1 MYRILGGDGKE
12 YGPVTLQQL
21 QQWVAEGRVN
31 LQSRVQLDGN
41 TDWKPLAEY
50 PEFQPAPATAAP
62 PPLPTPPVGA
72 SKTIGLAITSLVLG
86 ILSITCFSILTG
98 IPAIICGILALNRI
112 NKSGGRLRG
121 QGQAIGGL
129 VTGGV
134 SLLMIPIM
142 AAMLLPAFSAAR
154 EKTRRTLCINNLKQI
169 GLALAQYATD
179 NNDQLPQRQWC
190 DTLTH
195 SGYLSSQRAL
205 QCPAGHTEKG
215 AYVFNRNMLGGIW
228 QSDPELV
235 VVLDGDRGWNAVIS
249 GPSELPPSVHRAGY
263 NVLFNDGHVA
273 WVPNS
278 GIQQLHWV
286 PAKTTEPNH

>member
-1 MYRILGGDGKE
+1 MAQYKIIGADGKE
-12 YGPVTLQQL
+12 YGPVTATQL
-21 QQWVAEGRVN
+21 QQWVTEGRVN
-31 LQSRVQLDGN
+31 PQTRVQPDGS
-41 TDWKPLAEY
+41 TDWKPLVEY
-50 PEFQPAPATAAP
+50 PEFQPAPATTAP
-62 PPLPTPPVGA
+62 PPLPPVVA
-72 SKTIGLAITSLVLG
+72 SKTVGLAITSLVLG

-154 EKTRRTLCINNLKQI
+154 EKARRTQCMNNLKQI
-169 GLALAQYATD
+169 GLALAQYTSD
-179 NNDQLPQRQWC
+179 NNDQLPVRQWC
-190 DTLTH
+190 DTLIH
-195 SGYLSSQRAL
+195 SRYLASPRVL
-205 QCPAGHTEKG
+205 QCPADPAAKC
-215 AYVFNRNMLGGIW
+215 AYVFNKNMLGGVW

-235 VVLDGDRGWNAVIS
+235 VALDGDRGWNAVVS
-249 GPSELPPSVHRAGY
+249 GPAELPQSVHRTGC

>member
-1 MYRILGGDGKE
+1 MAQYKIIGADGKE
-12 YGPVTLQQL
+12 YGPVTATQL
-21 QQWVAEGRVN
+21 QQWVTEGRVN
-31 LQSRVQLDGN
+31 PQTRVQPDGS
-41 TDWKPLAEY
+41 TDWKPLVEY
-50 PEFQPAPATAAP
+50 PEFQPAPATTAP
-62 PPLPTPPVGA
+62 PPLPPVVA
-72 SKTIGLAITSLVLG
+72 SKTVGLAITSLVLG

-112 NKSGGRLRG
+112 NKSSGRLRG

-154 EKTRRTLCINNLKQI
+154 EKARRTQCMNNLKQI
-169 GLALAQYATD
+169 GLALAQYTSD
-179 NNDQLPQRQWC
+179 NNDQLPVRQWC
-190 DTLTH
+190 DTLIH
-195 SGYLSSQRAL
+195 SRYLASPRVL
-205 QCPAGHTEKG
+205 QCPADPAAKC
-215 AYVFNRNMLGGIW
+215 AYVFNKNMLGGVW

-235 VVLDGDRGWNAVIS
+235 VALDGDRGWNAVVS
-249 GPSELPPSVHRAGY
+249 GPAELPQSVHRTGC

>member
-1 MYRILGGDGKE
+1 MAQYKIIGADGKE
-12 YGPVTLQQL
+12 YGPVTATQL
-21 QQWVAEGRVN
+21 QQWVTEGRVN
-31 LQSRVQLDGN
+31 PQTRVQPDGS

-50 PEFQPAPATAAP
+50 PEFQPAPATTAP
-62 PPLPTPPVGA
+62 PPLPPVVA
-72 SKTIGLAITSLVLG
+72 SKTVGLAITSLVLG

-154 EKTRRTLCINNLKQI
+154 EKARRTQCMNNLKQI
-169 GLALAQYATD
+169 GLALAQYTSD
-179 NNDQLPQRQWC
+179 NNDQLPVRQWC
-190 DTLTH
+190 DTLIH
-195 SGYLSSQRAL
+195 SRYLASPRVL
-205 QCPAGHTEKG
+205 QCPADPAAKC
-215 AYVFNRNMLGGIW
+215 AYVFNKNMLGGVW

-235 VVLDGDRGWNAVIS
+235 VALDGDRGWNAVVS
-249 GPSELPPSVHRAGY
+249 GPAELPQSVHRTGC

>member
-1 MYRILGGDGKE
+1 MAQYKIIGADGKE
-12 YGPVTLQQL
+12 YGPVTATQL
-21 QQWVAEGRVN
+21 QQWVTEGRVN
-31 LQSRVQLDGN
+31 PQTRVQPDGS

-50 PEFQPAPATAAP
+50 PEFQPAPATTAP
-62 PPLPTPPVGA
+62 PPLPPVVA
-72 SKTIGLAITSLVLG
+72 SKTVGLAITSLVLG

-112 NKSGGRLRG
+112 NKSGGQLRG

-154 EKTRRTLCINNLKQI
+154 EKARRTQCMNNLKQI
-169 GLALAQYATD
+169 GLALAQYTSD
-179 NNDQLPQRQWC
+179 NNDQLPVRQWC
-190 DTLTH
+190 DTLIH
-195 SGYLSSQRAL
+195 SRYLASPRVL
-205 QCPAGHTEKG
+205 QCPADPAAKC
-215 AYVFNRNMLGGIW
+215 AYVFNKNMLGGVW

-235 VVLDGDRGWNAVIS
+235 VALDGDRGWNAVVS
-249 GPSELPPSVHRAGY
+249 GPAELPQSVHRTGC